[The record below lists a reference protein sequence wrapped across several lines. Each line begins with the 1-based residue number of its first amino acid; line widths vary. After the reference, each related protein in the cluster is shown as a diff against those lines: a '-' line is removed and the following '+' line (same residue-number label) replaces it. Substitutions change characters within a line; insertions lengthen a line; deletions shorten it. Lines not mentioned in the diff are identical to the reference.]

1 MSSFDNLSLVY
12 DRSIN
17 WDARLKRELPFI
29 LDALSESGG
38 SRVLDMACGS
48 GRHSVALALEVADV
62 VGLDSSTR
70 MIQAAKELA
79 SKNGVA
85 TRFMVADMTNLET
98 ILNGKFDLIVC
109 LGNSLALVPSLLE
122 VKKLLSA
129 VHALLNSK
137 GVFVAQVLNFE
148 QIKKTKSRFFQPK
161 GGVTSEGDLVIF
173 ARFFN
178 HLEPEESTTL
188 VLTSFVKRSE
198 GYVTAAENLYKAG
211 HLLDEKRIED
221 PFFVGVNIL
230 QRGTCTCS
238 VSPGRE
244 PSPRMTLPSPSVG
257 RGRKM
262 PVERT

>member
-17 WDARLKRELPFI
+17 WDARLRRELPFI
-29 LDALSESGG
+29 LNSLSESGG
-38 SRVLDMACGS
+38 TRVLDMACGS
-48 GRHSVALALEVADV
+48 GRHSVALALEGADV
-62 VGLDSSTR
+62 VGFDSSTS

-79 SKNGVA
+79 AENGVA

-98 ILNGKFDLIVC
+98 VLKEKFDLIVC

-129 VHALLNSK
+129 VHSLLNSK

-161 GGVTSEGDLVIF
+161 GGVTSEGNLVVF
-173 ARFFN
+173 ARFFS

-188 VLTSFVKRSE
+188 VLTSFVKSSE
-198 GYVTAAENLYKAG
+198 AWSTTISSQSVLQLDQEALTQAVRAAGFGQFEVYSDYGGNPFTRTEHRNLVIRA
-211 HLLDEKRIED
+211 
-221 PFFVGVNIL
+221 
-230 QRGTCTCS
+230 
-238 VSPGRE
+238 
-244 PSPRMTLPSPSVG
+244 
-257 RGRKM
+257 RK
-262 PVERT
+262 

>member
-17 WDARLKRELPFI
+17 WDARLGRELPFI

-38 SRVLDMACGS
+38 TRVLDMACGS
-48 GRHSVALALEVADV
+48 GRHSVALALEGADV
-62 VGLDSSTR
+62 VGFDSSTS

-79 SKNGVA
+79 AENGVA

-98 ILNGKFDLIVC
+98 VLKEKFDLIVC

-129 VHALLNSK
+129 VHSLLNSK

-161 GGVTSEGDLVIF
+161 GGVTSEGDQVIF
-173 ARFFN
+173 ARFFS

-188 VLTSFVKRSE
+188 VLTSFVKSSE
-198 GYVTAAENLYKAG
+198 GWSTTISSQSVLQLNQEALTQAVRAAGFGQFEVYSDYGRSPFTSTEHRNLV
-211 HLLDEKRIED
+211 IEA
-221 PFFVGVNIL
+221 
-230 QRGTCTCS
+230 
-238 VSPGRE
+238 
-244 PSPRMTLPSPSVG
+244 
-257 RGRKM
+257 RK
-262 PVERT
+262 